1 MKLLNLEKTK
11 ALMQQKEENQ
21 EFDSYAVYVRYGD
34 YEATMTSDIVN
45 EDTYFD
51 MASCGKV
58 LVTSSLVLQAIAQGK
73 LSLEDTIDTFFDAVP
88 EDKKTITIKHLLTH
102 TSGIIRH
109 RYSPSLAGQSHDAFA
124 KEILAQPLAFA
135 VGSDYTYS
143 CSGMVLLG
151 FILEKV
157 YQTSLEQ
164 VFETQLKK
172 PLGYTRSRFNIAVD
186 EPNSAKCYH
195 TKTMDGYT
203 SPWDDNNIRV
213 LQTSAGSGGQ
223 FFTLADVKKFVK
235 AVLEQDERLYPKE
248 TFALA
253 EQNHAPSCAKES
265 RGLGW
270 LYVDEKYHQTGKL
283 FEDGSFG
290 HCGWSGQSIFFNR
303 ARQMCVVILTN
314 ATRFL
319 YRKNGWNS
327 GADDTII
334 HRLREQIHNE
344 IYSDLKAQNLI

>member
-1 MKLLNLEKTK
+1 MKKLNLTNTK
-11 ALMQQKEENQ
+11 ALFGQKERNE
-21 EFDSYAVYVRYGD
+21 DLDTYAVYVKCGD
-34 YEATMTSDIVN
+34 YEETFTSDSVN

-51 MASCGKV
+51 MASCGKI
-58 LVTSSLVLQAIAQGK
+58 LVTSPLVLQAIDKGDIF
-73 LSLEDTIDTFFDAVP
+73 LDDTLDKFFKNVP
-88 EDKKTITIKHLLTH
+88 EDKKEITVKHLLTH
-102 TSGIIRH
+102 TSGIVRH
-109 RYSPSLAGQSHDAFA
+109 RYSPSLAGQSHDEFA

-151 FILEKV
+151 FILENT
-157 YQTSLEQ
+157 YGDTLENL
-164 VFETQLKK
+164 FEKNLKK

-195 TKTMDGYT
+195 TQTMDGYA

-223 FFTLADVKKFVK
+223 FFTLSDIKKFTK
-235 AVLEQDERLYPKE
+235 AVLEQDERLYSKRI
-248 TFALA
+248 FALA

-303 ARQMCVVILTN
+303 KRQMCVVILTN

-327 GADDTII
+327 GADDTVI
-334 HRLREQIHNE
+334 HRLRAQIHDE
-344 IYSDLKAQNLI
+344 IDSDLKAQNLI